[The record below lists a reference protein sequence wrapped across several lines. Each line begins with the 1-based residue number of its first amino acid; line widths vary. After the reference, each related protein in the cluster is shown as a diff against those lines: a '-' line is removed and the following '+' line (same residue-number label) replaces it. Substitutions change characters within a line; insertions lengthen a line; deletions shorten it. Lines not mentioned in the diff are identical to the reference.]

1 MKNLSA
7 YIRDETRLT
16 TRLLGALATTMSD
29 ALYPLASLS
38 QIKSTPS
45 SEDGIPADLETTS
58 VLMAVSSS
66 RKRASCSNSSFYRD
80 HAV

>member
-45 SEDGIPADLETTS
+45 SEDGIPAYLEDDLRAYGCKFIQEAG
-58 VLMAVSSS
+58 VLLKQFVL
-66 RKRASCSNSSFYRD
+66 
-80 HAV
+80 